1 MHESLEGESAL
12 EQIETPVA
20 ESREQKKLRMYEEIF
35 RKREEQEQKKQA
47 RKTRKQ
53 ENVQVKKAEASAPKK
68 SERPNQEIKEL
79 KDFKEQPID

>member
-12 EQIETPVA
+12 EKIETPVA

-47 RKTRKQ
+47 RKTKKQ
-53 ENVQVKKAEASAPKK
+53 ESVQGKKAEASALKK
-68 SERPNQEIKEL
+68 NERSNSEIKES
-79 KDFKEQPID
+79 KDNKEQPID